1 MVKVMGRMSG
11 YLVFCFFTAQF
22 QKLFSWTNI
31 DQLLAINGANALK
44 ASGFTGFGMIIS
56 FILFSALINIFITS
70 SSAKW
75 SIFAPVF
82 IPMMLMAGRY
92 HPAMTQLF
100 YRIGDSTTNCFTP
113 VMPYLWVTLKASQ
126 DMFDSKLKIG
136 TFVSNLFPIG
146 MILLVMWVIFLV
158 VWMSLGLPIGPG
170 VTTLVNI

>member
-1 MVKVMGRMSG
+1 MSSRSSI
-11 YLVFCFFTAQF
+11 
-22 QKLFSWTNI
+22 FSFRTLRSVPSASVPLLTVV
-31 DQLLAINGANALK
+31 LLAGL
-44 ASGFTGFGMIIS
+44 
-56 FILFSALINIFITS
+56 
-70 SSAKW
+70 
-75 SIFAPVF
+75 
-82 IPMMLMAGRY
+82 MLLAGRY

-126 DMFDSKLKIG
+126 DMFDPKLKIG

-158 VWMSLGLPIGPG
+158 VWMSLWLPIGPG